1 MSTIDSIF
9 IRQLVA
15 NTQGITLQ
23 DPASERLAAIIS
35 HALPTLDALAGGGL
49 FDTEPA
55 SFDRMLVDAA
65 DSHDV

>member
-1 MSTIDSIF
+1 MSTIDSVF
-9 IRQLVA
+9 IQHLVA

-23 DPASERLAAIIS
+23 GPASERLAAIVS

-55 SFDRMLVDAA
+55 SFERMLTDAA

>member
-1 MSTIDSIF
+1 MSTIDPDF
-9 IRQLVA
+9 IRHLVA

-23 DPASERLAAIIS
+23 DPASERLAAILG
-35 HALPTLDALAGGGL
+35 HALATLDALAGGGL

-55 SFDRMLVDAA
+55 SFDRMLTDAA